1 MHQRNPLSSG
11 GFTLIELLL
20 AVALSAVVAVLAY
33 AGISS
38 GSAAA
43 TRAATEVQKLTDLQ
57 RAFTVLEED
66 LLQLRLRPIQLGLGQ
81 RESAF
86 VSSGKSAQLLEFTR
100 GGVANPLAATR
111 SDMQRVR
118 YQWRDGA
125 LWRQHWQQLERVNS
139 QQAPQEVLVLPAVTS
154 IKLEFLAAPPPT
166 AMLDVNT
173 LINSGYWEARWDSED
188 PQRAL
193 AQPLPLAVRITVE
206 LPEFGQVQRVYAL

>member
-1 MHQRNPLSSG
+1 MRQCNQQSSG

-33 AGISS
+33 AGISN

-43 TRAATEVQKLTDLQ
+43 TRAAMEVQRLTDLQ

-66 LLQLRLRPIQLGLGQ
+66 LLQLRLRSVQLGFGE

-111 SDMQRVR
+111 SDLQRVR

-125 LWRQHWQQLERVNS
+125 LWRQHWQHLERVNS
-139 QQAPQEVLVLPAVTS
+139 QQAPQEVLVLPTVTA
-154 IKLEFLAAPPPT
+154 IKLEFLVAPPPT
-166 AMLDVNT
+166 TLLDVNT
-173 LINSGYWEARWDSED
+173 LISSGYWESRWDSED
-188 PQRAL
+188 PLRAL

-206 LPEFGQVQRVYAL
+206 LPELGQVQRVYAL